1 MNCFNENYDK
11 YVDDKLFVEFKYIN
25 TLNKD
30 QLINL
35 IKDLIY
41 NNYIHNSTFKTYF
54 KNEYNE
60 LNEFID
66 ELIDNNEIDLKK
78 LNMYQIFNRFKKY
91 DEIYEFLKTYVI
103 FKNNYNIYDDNI
115 DEIIDVDIR
124 LILSNFINENI
135 NDDIN
140 DIDEI
145 ENNLID
151 TINNTIDTYSF
162 NYKYL

>member
-140 DIDEI
+140 DLDEI